1 MLRSRS
7 HLRRGAAAV
16 ALLTIGA
23 LVTAAAPAGARIATN
38 TAATAKPTGSI
49 TVFAASSLTEAF
61 TQIGKDF
68 QKKYKG
74 TTVTFTF
81 GSSATLE
88 TQLEQ
93 SAPGDVFASAD
104 TTNADKLKTAGDIS
118 GTPVV
123 FARNRL
129 EIAVE
134 KGNPKKIKTLADT
147 VKSGVLLT
155 LCAPEVPCGKY
166 ALQAYQEAGVTVPQ
180 VPTGLTAKDTL
191 SKVTLGEADAAVV
204 YVTDVK
210 AAAGDVGGVK
220 IPKKDNVIAE
230 YPIAVVKS
238 SQNAATAK
246 AFAKY
251 VSSKAGLA
259 TLKKFGF
266 LSP

>member
-1 MLRSRS
+1 VLRSQS
-7 HLRRGAAAV
+7 HLRRVAVTV
-16 ALLTIGA
+16 ALLVTGA
-23 LVTAAAPAGARIATN
+23 SAGVAAPAGARVAPK
-38 TAATAKPTGSI
+38 AKPTGSI

-61 TQIGKDF
+61 AQIGKDF
-68 QKKYKG
+68 QKKFNG

-93 SAPGDVFASAD
+93 GAPGDVFASAD
-104 TTNADKLKTAGDIS
+104 TVNPDKLKTAGDVS
-118 GTPVV
+118 GSPVV

-134 KGNPKKIKTLADT
+134 HGNPKKIKTLADT

-191 SKVTLGEADAAVV
+191 SRVTLGEADAAVV

-210 AAAGDVGGVK
+210 AAGGDVTGVK
-220 IPKKDNVIAE
+220 IRKQDNVIAQ
-230 YPIAVVKS
+230 YPLVVVKGT
-238 SQNAATAK
+238 QNAVTAK
-246 AFAKY
+246 AFVKY
-251 VSSKAGLA
+251 VTSKAGLA

>member
-1 MLRSRS
+1 V
-7 HLRRGAAAV
+7 GAV

-23 LVTAAAPAGARIATN
+23 MVAVAAPAGARVAT
-38 TAATAKPTGSI
+38 TTSGKAKPTGSI

-61 TQIGKDF
+61 TKIGKDF
-68 QKKYKG
+68 QRKNKG
-74 TTVTFTF
+74 TTVAFSF

-104 TTNADKLKTAGDIS
+104 TANAGKLKTAGDIS

-134 KGNPKKIKTLADT
+134 HGNPKKIKTLADT

-210 AAAGDVGGVK
+210 AAASDVTGVK
-220 IPKKDNVIAE
+220 ISKKHNVVAE
-230 YPIAVVKS
+230 YPIAVVKAT
-238 SQNAATAK
+238 QNAATAK
-246 AFAKY
+246 AFVKY
-251 VSSKAGLA
+251 VTSKAGLA
-259 TLKKFGF
+259 TLEKFGF